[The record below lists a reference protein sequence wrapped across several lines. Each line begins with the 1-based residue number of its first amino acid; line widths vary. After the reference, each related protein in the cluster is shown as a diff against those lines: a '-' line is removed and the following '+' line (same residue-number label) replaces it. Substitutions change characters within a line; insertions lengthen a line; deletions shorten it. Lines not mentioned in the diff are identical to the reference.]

1 MAFTTEEKELIRQQ
15 ALPPVD
21 RPSYYSSQART
32 ERQISE
38 GFESFLILQDQT
50 QKQNSLDWIGKAL
63 DIEADNED
71 RDALLAT
78 YLDIRENDAQERV
91 TELDEKL
98 EDFNKFVTG
107 LFAKDSSSGSDPS
120 RFSTVAEL
128 NLFVLSLQKPLD
140 KITVQR
146 DQAFHESNLAS
157 ILNNR
162 LEQEK
167 TDEDSSKEIESW
179 QPVISTYEGQP
190 S

>member
-1 MAFTTEEKELIRQQ
+1 MAFTTEEKEQIRAQ
-15 ALPPVD
+15 ALPPAD
-21 RPSYYSSQART
+21 RPSYFSSVNRDD
-32 ERQISE
+32 RQITE

-71 RDALLAT
+71 RDALLNT
-78 YLDIRENDAQERV
+78 YLEIRTTDAEERV

-107 LFAKDSSSGSDPS
+107 LFAKDSAQGSDPS
-120 RFSTVAEL
+120 RFATVEEL

-146 DQAFHESNLAS
+146 DQAFHETNLTRV
-157 ILNNR
+157 LGNR

-167 TDEDSSKEIESW
+167 TDE
-179 QPVISTYEGQP
+179 
-190 S
+190 